1 MLQADKKAKLADET
15 GEELKKGTQVH
26 KKEGL
31 LLQIWSNEK
40 KETNFQMLKTNWNK
54 SQRAE
59 RKIPAKKALKKPSP
73 SRPCCWS
80 LNFFLN

>member
-31 LLQIWSNEK
+31 LLQI
-40 KETNFQMLKTNWNK
+40 
-54 SQRAE
+54 
-59 RKIPAKKALKKPSP
+59 
-73 SRPCCWS
+73 
-80 LNFFLN
+80 